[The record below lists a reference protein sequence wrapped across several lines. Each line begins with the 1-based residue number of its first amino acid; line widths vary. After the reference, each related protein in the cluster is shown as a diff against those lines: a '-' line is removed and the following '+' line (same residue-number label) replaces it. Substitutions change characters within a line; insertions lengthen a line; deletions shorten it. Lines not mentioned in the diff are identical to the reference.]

1 LFVHAQATSS
11 AKQINKKRQNNFA
24 DIFNKSYA
32 ELMSILLETNGI
44 LTTVQDL
51 GRNGFRSFGVNPS
64 GATDKQAVRLIN
76 ILLENDENEAVI
88 ELHFPAPK
96 IRFEKDAIIALGGAD
111 FGAKINNNPIEN
123 WRCVSVEKGSLL
135 EFTDRNF
142 GARCYLSVKG
152 GFETE
157 IWLESASTNL
167 LANIG
172 HNLQKNNQLSFK
184 DKGQMT
190 NDKTN
195 KVISSSLIP
204 YYSKFPT
211 VRIVAGAEFEN
222 LTALSEQNL
231 LKKSFTISNQ
241 SDRMG
246 FRLEGEPLYL
256 LSSQE
261 LISSAVNFGTIQLL
275 PNGQMIIL
283 MADHQT
289 TGGYP
294 RIAHIISPD
303 LPLLAQLNPND
314 KVAFH
319 LISHEHAEEI
329 LLQNERDLNW
339 LKLGVKFG

>member
-1 LFVHAQATSS
+1 
-11 AKQINKKRQNNFA
+11 
-24 DIFNKSYA
+24 
-32 ELMSILLETNGI
+32 MSILLETSGI

-51 GRNGFRSFGVNPS
+51 GRNGFRSFGINPN
-64 GATDKQAVRLIN
+64 GAMDRTAVRLIN
-76 ILLENDENEAVI
+76 ILLANDENEAVI
-88 ELHFPAPK
+88 EFHFPAPK
-96 IRFEKDAIIALGGAD
+96 LRFENDAVIALGGAD
-111 FGAKINNNPIEN
+111 FGAKLNDEPIEN
-123 WRCVSVEKGSLL
+123 WHLVFVAKGSLL
-135 EFTDRNF
+135 QFTGKIS

-157 IWLESASTNL
+157 KWLGSASTNL
-167 LANIG
+167 VANVGKPLIKG
-172 HNLQKNNQLSFK
+172 
-184 DKGQMT
+184 DKLKF
-190 NDKTN
+190 NDEKQIAN
-195 KVISSSLIP
+195 RKLKIANSILP

-211 VRIVAGAEFEN
+211 VRVVAGVEFEN

-231 LKKSFTISNQ
+231 LKKSFKISNQ

-246 FRLEGEPLYL
+246 FRLEGEPLHL
-256 LSSQE
+256 LDSQE

-294 RIAHIISPD
+294 RIAHVVSSD

-329 LLQNERDLNW
+329 LLQNERDLCF
-339 LKLGVKFG
+339 LKIGCQY

>member
-1 LFVHAQATSS
+1 M
-11 AKQINKKRQNNFA
+11 
-24 DIFNKSYA
+24 
-32 ELMSILLETNGI
+32 MSILLETNGI
-44 LTTVQDL
+44 MTTVQDL
-51 GRNGFRSFGVNPS
+51 GRNGFRSFGVNPN
-64 GATDKQAVRLIN
+64 GAMDKTAVRLIN
-76 ILLENDENEAVI
+76 ILLQNDENEAVLEI
-88 ELHFPAPK
+88 HFPAPK
-96 IRFEKDAIIALGGAD
+96 LRFEQDAIIAIGGAD
-111 FGAKINNNPIEN
+111 FGAKLNDKPIEN
-123 WRCVSVEKGSLL
+123 WRCVLIKKGSLL
-135 EFTDRNF
+135 EFSKKIS

-152 GFETE
+152 GFEAKT
-157 IWLESASTNL
+157 WLRSASTNL
-167 LANIG
+167 TANIG
-172 HNLQKNNQLSFK
+172 KLLKQNDSVKFKSIKQIANLKSKIAN
-184 DKGQMT
+184 
-190 NDKTN
+190 
-195 KVISSSLIP
+195 SLLP

-256 LSSQE
+256 LDSQE

-294 RIAHIISPD
+294 RIAHVISAD

-329 LLQNERDLNW
+329 LLQNERDLNL
-339 LKLGVKFG
+339 LKLGVEFGQ

>member
-1 LFVHAQATSS
+1 
-11 AKQINKKRQNNFA
+11 
-24 DIFNKSYA
+24 
-32 ELMSILLETNGI
+32 MSILLETSGI
-44 LTTVQDL
+44 MTTVQDL
-51 GRNGFRSFGVNPS
+51 GRNGFRSFGVNPN
-64 GATDKQAVRLIN
+64 GTTDKQAARLIN
-76 ILLENDENEAVI
+76 ILLGNNENEAVI
-88 ELHFPAPK
+88 ELHFPAPE
-96 IRFEKDAIIALGGAD
+96 IRFEQDAIIALGGAD
-111 FGAKINNNPIEN
+111 FGAKVNDKPIEN

-152 GFETE
+152 GFEKE
-157 IWLESASTNL
+157 NWLGSASTNL
-167 LANIG
+167 TANIG
-172 HNLQKNNQLSFK
+172 HKLQKGDAFQFKIKNSTLKIINRKLS
-184 DKGQMT
+184 
-190 NDKTN
+190 N
-195 KVISSSLIP
+195 SLLP

-231 LKKSFTISNQ
+231 LKKSFGISNQ

-246 FRLEGEPLYL
+246 LRLEGQSLYL
-256 LSSQE
+256 LDSQE

-294 RIAHIISPD
+294 RIAHIISSD

-329 LLQNERDLNW
+329 LLQNERDLNL
-339 LKLGVKFG
+339 LKIGVKFSQREIQ

>member
-1 LFVHAQATSS
+1 LATQPS
-11 AKQINKKRQNNFA
+11 QKRQNNFA
-24 DIFNKSYA
+24 DNFNKSYA

-51 GRNGFRSFGVNPS
+51 GRNGFRSFGINPN
-64 GATDKQAVRLIN
+64 GVMDKTAARLIN
-76 ILLENDENEAVI
+76 ILLGNDENEAVI

-96 IRFEKDAIIALGGAD
+96 LRFEKDAVIVLGGAD
-111 FGAKINNNPIEN
+111 FAAKINNKPMEN
-123 WRCVSVEKGSLL
+123 WSCVFVEKGSLL
-135 EFTDRNF
+135 EFNGKIS

-157 IWLESASTNL
+157 NWLGSASTNL
-167 LANIG
+167 IANIG
-172 HNLQKNNQLSFK
+172 KSLKQHDSLSFK
-184 DKGQMT
+184 STKQLA
-190 NDKTN
+190 NRKLKIAN
-195 KVISSSLIP
+195 SLLP

-211 VRIVAGAEFEN
+211 VRVVAGAEFEN

-231 LKKSFTISNQ
+231 LKKSFVISNQ

-256 LSSQE
+256 LNSQE

-294 RIAHIISPD
+294 RIAHVISAD

-329 LLQNERDLNW
+329 LLQNERDLNFF
-339 LKLGVKFG
+339 KLGVKFSQQ

>member
-1 LFVHAQATSS
+1 M
-11 AKQINKKRQNNFA
+11 
-24 DIFNKSYA
+24 
-32 ELMSILLETNGI
+32 MSILLETNGI
-44 LTTVQDL
+44 MTTVQDL
-51 GRNGFRSFGVNPS
+51 GRNGFRSFGVNPN
-64 GATDKQAVRLIN
+64 GAMDKTAVRLIN
-76 ILLENDENEAVI
+76 ILLQNDENEAVLEI
-88 ELHFPAPK
+88 HFPAPK
-96 IRFEKDAIIALGGAD
+96 LRFEQDAIIAIGGAD
-111 FGAKINNNPIEN
+111 FGAKLNDKPIEN
-123 WRCVSVEKGSLL
+123 WRCVLIKKGSLL
-135 EFTDRNF
+135 EFSKNIS

-152 GFETE
+152 GFEAKT
-157 IWLESASTNL
+157 WLRSASTNL
-167 LANIG
+167 TANIG
-172 HNLQKNNQLSFK
+172 KLLKQNDSVKFKSIKQIANLKSKIAN
-184 DKGQMT
+184 
-190 NDKTN
+190 
-195 KVISSSLIP
+195 SLLP

-256 LSSQE
+256 LDSQE

-294 RIAHIISPD
+294 RIAHVISAD

-329 LLQNERDLNW
+329 LLQNERDLNL
-339 LKLGVKFG
+339 LKLGVEFGQ

>member
-1 LFVHAQATSS
+1 LS
-11 AKQINKKRQNNFA
+11 AKRTNKKRQNNFA
-24 DIFNKSYA
+24 DNFNKSYA

-44 LTTVQDL
+44 MTTVQDL
-51 GRNGFRSFGVNPS
+51 GRNGFRSFGVNPN
-64 GATDKQAVRLIN
+64 GAMDKQAVRLIN
-76 ILLENDENEAVI
+76 ILLGNDENEAVL

-96 IRFEKDAIIALGGAD
+96 IRFEQDAIIALGGAD
-111 FGAKINNNPIEN
+111 FGAKVNNEPIEN
-123 WRCVSVEKGSLL
+123 WRCVFVEKGSLF
-135 EFTDRNF
+135 EFTEKIC

-152 GFETE
+152 GFETQT
-157 IWLESASTNL
+157 WLGSASTNL
-167 LANIG
+167 TANIG
-172 HNLQKNNQLSFK
+172 KSLKQNDSVNFKSTKQITNLKSKIAN
-184 DKGQMT
+184 
-190 NDKTN
+190 
-195 KVISSSLIP
+195 SLIP

-231 LKKSFTISNQ
+231 LKKSFVISNQ

-256 LSSQE
+256 LENTS
-261 LISSAVNFGTIQLL
+261 LVSSAVNFGTIQLL

-303 LPLLAQLNPND
+303 LPLLAQLNPHD

-329 LLQNERDLNW
+329 LLQNERDLNL
-339 LKLGVKFG
+339 LKLGVKFSQQ

>member
-1 LFVHAQATSS
+1 
-11 AKQINKKRQNNFA
+11 
-24 DIFNKSYA
+24 
-32 ELMSILLETNGI
+32 METNGI
-44 LTTVQDL
+44 MTTVQDL
-51 GRNGFRSFGVNPS
+51 GRNGFRSFGVNPN
-64 GATDKQAVRLIN
+64 GAMDKHAVRLIN

-96 IRFEKDAIIALGGAD
+96 IRFEQDAVIALGGGD
-111 FGAKINNNPIEN
+111 FGTKVNNKPIEN

-135 EFTDRNF
+135 EFTERVF

-157 IWLESASTNL
+157 MWLKSASTNL
-167 LANIG
+167 TANIG
-172 HNLQKNNQLSFK
+172 HNLQKNSQLFFK
-184 DKGQMT
+184 DKGRMT
-190 NDKTN
+190 NDKAN
-195 KVISSSLIP
+195 KVVSSSLIP

-231 LKKSFTISNQ
+231 LKKSFTISKQ

-246 FRLEGEPLYL
+246 FRLDGESLYL
-256 LSSQE
+256 LDSKE
-261 LISSAVNFGTIQLL
+261 LISFAVNFGTIQLL

-294 RIAHIISPD
+294 RIAHIISQD

-319 LISHEHAEEI
+319 FVSHEHAEEI
-329 LLQNERDLNW
+329 LLQFERDLNL
-339 LKLGVKFG
+339 LKLGVKFSQ

>member
-1 LFVHAQATSS
+1 LS
-11 AKQINKKRQNNFA
+11 AKRTNKKRKNNFA
-24 DIFNKSYA
+24 DNFNKSYA

-44 LTTVQDL
+44 MTTVQDL
-51 GRNGFRSFGVNPS
+51 GRNGFRSFGVNPN
-64 GATDKQAVRLIN
+64 GAMDKHAVRLIN
-76 ILLENDENEAVI
+76 ILLGNDENEAVF

-96 IRFEKDAIIALGGAD
+96 IRFEQDAIIALGGAD
-111 FGAKINNNPIEN
+111 FDAKVNNEPIEN
-123 WRCVSVEKGSLL
+123 WRCVFVEKGSLL
-135 EFTDRNF
+135 EFTERIF

-157 IWLESASTNL
+157 TWLGSASTNL
-167 LANIG
+167 TANIG
-172 HNLQKNNQLSFK
+172 QSLQKGDTFQFKIKNSKLKIINRKLS
-184 DKGQMT
+184 
-190 NDKTN
+190 N
-195 KVISSSLIP
+195 SLIP
-204 YYSKFPT
+204 YYSNFPT

-222 LTALSEQNL
+222 LTALSEQTL
-231 LKKSFTISNQ
+231 LKKSLLISNQ

-256 LSSQE
+256 LENTS
-261 LISSAVNFGTIQLL
+261 LVSSAVNFGTIQLL

-294 RIAHIISPD
+294 RIAHIISSD

-329 LLQNERDLNW
+329 LLQNERDLNL
-339 LKLGVKFG
+339 LKLGVKFSQQ